1 MCFSDLLS
9 ECYDFVISKTYCHQT
24 KLLGY
29 FYEEIYQGERNF
41 ATNEEVSELVDE
53 YEPDDDIHD
62 SNLVETKAGVNRKPV
77 IDLNTNKKA
86 PEDEPEAAI
95 PRKQTL
101 DYE

>member
-1 MCFSDLLS
+1 MTLS
-9 ECYDFVISKTYCHQT
+9 SRKRTATKQE

-29 FYEEIYQGERNF
+29 FYKEIYQGERNF

-53 YEPDDDIHD
+53 YEPDVDIRD
-62 SNLVETKAGVNRKPV
+62 SNLVETEAGVNRKPV
-77 IDLNTNKKA
+77 IDLNRNEKA

-95 PRKQTL
+95 PRKQKL